1 MLRSVGMDKAEFRT
15 VFAGVRPARIAV
27 LFDERDTYWQ
37 ERCRRII
44 ECLCSLWGGEH
55 SMIIPTDGTRIEPVF
70 WDILKAFD
78 ADYFCE
84 YHKRGLDL
92 KIASPQIYEERLKTE
107 ISRAYAD
114 EPPSNEA
121 RVEIDKAMEQATWS
135 GLHTKPELQ
144 KQLKARLAP
153 FFFEDT
159 VVETNIWARTEPSY
173 PLTALSTVMP
183 YGPHPSRLIVTET
196 RAPRVPPLWVE
207 SVLGSTYREHSDKI
221 RACGVDVE
229 TSGFDAADVFS
240 LIDAQLDFDNRTE
253 RSFINNSPFRFT
265 LTGLG
270 KYRSLDEKTWK
281 LPAVVVVG
289 TAPQDFALYFN
300 LSRMRSGVCW
310 LLPDWIE
317 GNKVARSRA
326 RGNPPVFEPWE
337 RYAALFAQALHNNVG
352 LARSRNVEFLSYSL
366 SQPEVEAIRDH
377 LAEIVRSGQ
386 IKAGRF
392 VPGIGTALAQP
403 RAVFNTDNF
412 GVPTTQHVIE
422 GQAVGFFPTPKPKG
436 FTTIT
441 PYEFRWITEL
451 RVDRLAYPRHPALGE
466 WLIAHPTLGSQGA
479 RSGRQG
485 LCYFCPNVAYFGGDV
500 DTILVRPNL
509 NVPCAEGVFRRLAET
524 AALTSRLSDKGFFT
538 RDLVLKMGGLEYA
551 AALLR
556 EPRHFAVLSEYRK
569 DRNTEAVGKYL
580 ASDGRRYLRLADI
593 SAIIGNASEG
603 VEFIDRLLRCGV
615 LQRGTLLKC
624 QYCRTADW
632 FSVRELADDFGCK
645 RCGRRQTILSPQSLK
660 EPEPVWYYKLD
671 EIAFQ
676 GLRNDMHV
684 PLLTLDY
691 LRRKSNRFS
700 YGDEMELWKAGADHP
715 FIEVDLCCI
724 CEGTLTLGEAK
735 TTEKIEGGGKRER
748 RSLAKYKE
756 AALLLGAGRFVL
768 ATSKSW
774 AAETL
779 ANAAATFADADIEL
793 MALTGDQI
801 LSAN

>member
-1 MLRSVGMDKAEFRT
+1 
-15 VFAGVRPARIAV
+15 
-27 LFDERDTYWQ
+27 
-37 ERCRRII
+37 
-44 ECLCSLWGGEH
+44 
-55 SMIIPTDGTRIEPVF
+55 
-70 WDILKAFD
+70 
-78 ADYFCE
+78 
-84 YHKRGLDL
+84 
-92 KIASPQIYEERLKTE
+92 
-107 ISRAYAD
+107 
-114 EPPSNEA
+114 
-121 RVEIDKAMEQATWS
+121 MEQATWS

-221 RACGVDVE
+221 RACGVDIE

-632 FSVRELADDFGCK
+632 FSVREVADDFGCK

>member
-1 MLRSVGMDKAEFRT
+1 MDKAEFRT

-27 LFDERDTYWQ
+27 LFDEKDTYWQ
-37 ERCRRII
+37 ETCRRII

-55 SMIIPTDGTRIEPVF
+55 SVIIPTDGTRIETVF

-78 ADYFCE
+78 ADYICE
-84 YHKRGLDL
+84 YHKRGLDM
-92 KIASPQIYEERLKTE
+92 KIASPQIYEERLQAE
-107 ISRAYAD
+107 ISRNYAD
-114 EPPSNEA
+114 QPPTNEG
-121 RVEIDKAMEQATWS
+121 RLEIDRAMEGATWS
-135 GLHTKPELQ
+135 ELHTRPELQ

-159 VVETNIWARTEPSY
+159 VVETNLWARTEPHY

-183 YGPHPSRLIVTET
+183 YGAHPSRLIVTET
-196 RAPRVPPLWVE
+196 KAPRVPPLWVE
-207 SVLGSTYREHSDKI
+207 SVLGGTYTGYADKI
-221 RACGVDVE
+221 KACGVDIEASVFE
-229 TSGFDAADVFS
+229 EGDVFS
-240 LIDAQLDFDNRTE
+240 LVDAQLDFDNRTE
-253 RSFINNSPFRFT
+253 RPFINNSPFRFT

-270 KYRSLDEKTWK
+270 KYRSLDEKSWK

-289 TAPQDFALYFN
+289 AAPQDFALYFN
-300 LSRMRSGVCW
+300 LSRMRPGVCW

-317 GNKVARSRA
+317 ANKAARSRA
-326 RGNPPVFEPWE
+326 TPGSVPAFEPWE

-352 LARSRNVEFLSYSL
+352 IARSRNVEFLSFSL
-366 SQPEVEAIRDH
+366 GQAHVEAIRDH
-377 LAEIVRSGQ
+377 LADIVRSGQ

-392 VPGIGTALAQP
+392 VRGIGDALAQP
-403 RAVFNTDNF
+403 RVAFNTDNF
-412 GVPTTQHVIE
+412 AVPTTQHVVE
-422 GQAVGFFPTPKPKG
+422 GKVAGLFPTPKPKG

-451 RVDRLAYPRHPALGE
+451 RVDGVAYPRHPVLGE
-466 WLIAHPTLGSQGA
+466 WLLVHPTLGSQGA
-479 RSGRQG
+479 RSGKQG

-509 NVPCAEGVFRRLAET
+509 NVPNAERVFRRLAET

-556 EPRHFAVLSEYRK
+556 EPRYFAVLCEYRK
-569 DRNTEAVGKYL
+569 DRSTEAVGKYL
-580 ASDGRRYLRLADI
+580 ASDSRRYLRLADI
-593 SAIIGNASEG
+593 SAVIGNASEG
-603 VEFIDRLLRCGV
+603 GELIDRLLRCGV

-632 FSVRELADDFGCK
+632 FSVRDLADDFGCK

-691 LRRKSNRFS
+691 LRRKNPRFS
-700 YGDEMELWKAGADHP
+700 YVDEMELWKAGADHP

-724 CEGTLTLGEAK
+724 CEGTLTIGEAK

-768 ATSKSW
+768 ATSKAW

-779 ANAAATFADADIEL
+779 ANAAATFADTDIEV
-793 MALTGDQI
+793 MALIGDQI
-801 LSAN
+801 LTVH